1 RQNEDSEGEERN
13 PEVEMEFSAVEP
25 VPLNS
30 SQPVLAYHYSSDED
44 SPSETECLG
53 ADRPIKQSSFTG
65 KKDQHK
71 CSKISFNLDDEN
83 QHCNVKKPMPKTH
96 IPLSSSKLPSA
107 YSESVSEDFLDFR
120 SLPRSLA
127 RESNRK
133 KTNVLNKGLQVTPFS
148 GSASSEGRLS
158 MGRASPEMD
167 ALDNLLMNRSVQTN
181 LSLNQEGCLSDQEG
195 SETSTF
201 KGAQEEQHDKNEELF
216 NETEELKQA
225 LGRFSS
231 TMQHLQ
237 HHTAE
242 LENRTKQIEYEFKVS
257 KNDIVHLQETTEVIR
272 SEVKKLSDT
281 VNTITKEASKAKK
294 ENVLQRQETEK
305 LQKDA
310 SETLSQA
317 KKSQKEF
324 EKLKTEYDSS
334 LKDLQSLIASIKSS
348 FVITSEERKQ
358 PQRTTLTEIG
368 KSHSENS
375 KAILCKEAKLEENRD
390 KKTSDDKRSNKDGT
404 INQKGGY
411 QSFFQRPSSL
421 IYGLTS
427 KACNKSF
434 NNNKKEKEEKNP
446 SIAKADKEEKKKQ
459 KEDRQNL
466 KNTERKNKQ
475 TKKNESQTTYTVES
489 ETKSKSKEDKQFEKV
504 DHHYEKRNYPG
515 FSIENLPMMDEHTDS
530 LERKS
535 DRTRSGSP
543 YVSHS
548 AQNFGLEKSLS
559 SPTVLAKFSNSK
571 LSRPQELCIIPTTKE
586 AFKSTSN
593 HSSPDSPTSPSI
605 TTLPFQSSCQIS
617 PREARIKAETLFPN
631 QPSNLQGM
639 SRQSSEEKLV
649 NRHRQ
654 GVFAIT
660 RQKSSPNIP
669 VQRQSSGSLYPLQR
683 QNSLGTVPEEGQIP
697 RQASLMSVP
706 ENRPIV
712 DQTLPLSP
720 SSSMVSFGLS
730 LSPSGDRLDNQRD
743 RYSTRNS
750 MELVTGPVLSGS
762 LMQESQVRDIPP
774 VSEFHINDFP
784 LATSSFKK
792 SSTKKISTETLIL

>member
-1 RQNEDSEGEERN
+1 MNKLQI
-13 PEVEMEFSAVEP
+13 F
-25 VPLNS
+25 LN
-30 SQPVLAYHYSSDED
+30 PVLAYHYSSDED

-83 QHCNVKKPMPKTH
+83 QHCNVKKSMPKTH
-96 IPLSSSKLPSA
+96 IPLSSSKLPSE

-133 KTNVLNKGLQVTPFS
+133 KANVLNKGLQVTQFS

-201 KGAQEEQHDKNEELF
+201 KGAQEEQQDKNEELF

-257 KNDIVHLQETTEVIR
+257 KNDIIHLQETTEVIR

-281 VNTITKEASKAKK
+281 VNSITKEASKAKK
-294 ENVLQRQETEK
+294 ESVLQRQETEK

-324 EKLKTEYDSS
+324 EKLKSEYDS
-334 LKDLQSLIASIKSS
+334 K
-348 FVITSEERKQ
+348 
-358 PQRTTLTEIG
+358 
-368 KSHSENS
+368 NS
-375 KAILCKEAKLEENRD
+375 KAILCKEAKLEEENRD

-446 SIAKADKEEKKKQ
+446 SIGKADKEEKKKQ
-459 KEDRQNL
+459 KEERQNL

-489 ETKSKSKEDKQFEKV
+489 ETKSKFKEDKHFEKV

-515 FSIENLPMMDEHTDS
+515 FSIENLPMMDDHTDS

-571 LSRPQELCIIPTTKE
+571 LSRPQELCILPTTKIQL
-586 AFKSTSN
+586 TNQRLTIHLRIPLLPLPLLLCHSN
-593 HSSPDSPTSPSI
+593 QAAKLIRGKPELRLKHYSR
-605 TTLPFQSSCQIS
+605 IS
-617 PREARIKAETLFPN
+617 
-631 QPSNLQGM
+631 LQTC
-639 SRQSSEEKLV
+639 K
-649 NRHRQ
+649 
-654 GVFAIT
+654 
-660 RQKSSPNIP
+660 
-669 VQRQSSGSLYPLQR
+669 RQSSGSLYPLQR

-720 SSSMVSFGLS
+720 ASSMVSFGPS

-784 LATSSFKK
+784 LATSSIKK
-792 SSTKKISTETLIL
+792 ASTKKISTETLIL